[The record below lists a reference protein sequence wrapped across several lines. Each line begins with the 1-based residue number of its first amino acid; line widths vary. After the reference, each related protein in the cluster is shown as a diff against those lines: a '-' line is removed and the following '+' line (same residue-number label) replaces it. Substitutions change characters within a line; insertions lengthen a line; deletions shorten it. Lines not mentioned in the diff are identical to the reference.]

1 LNIRELT
8 YATTISE
15 KTEKLI
21 LKKNSETINPT
32 RTKANNEQTSEL
44 NYPES
49 ASICSS
55 DRARSPD
62 QDNKMKHKILVIDDD
77 CQIRDTLATVLS
89 LFNYDVVTAMDGRAG
104 LEKLKS
110 DHSFDLILLDLM
122 MPNMTGFEFREK
134 QLEIEALR
142 FIPTIVM
149 SSLPEVKE
157 IAKKMQTKS
166 FLNKPLDLDSLIMAI
181 STAIASEK
189 AQNEA
194 ILNA

>member
-1 LNIRELT
+1 
-8 YATTISE
+8 
-15 KTEKLI
+15 
-21 LKKNSETINPT
+21 
-32 RTKANNEQTSEL
+32 
-44 NYPES
+44 
-49 ASICSS
+49 
-55 DRARSPD
+55 
-62 QDNKMKHKILVIDDD
+62 MKHKILVIDDD

-89 LFNYDVVTAMDGRAG
+89 LFSYDVVTAMDGQAG